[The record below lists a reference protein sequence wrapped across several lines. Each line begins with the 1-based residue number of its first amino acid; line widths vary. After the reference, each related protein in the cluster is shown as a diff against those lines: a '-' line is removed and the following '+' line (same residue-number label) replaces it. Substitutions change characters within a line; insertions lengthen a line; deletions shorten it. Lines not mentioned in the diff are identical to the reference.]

1 MKKITLMILVML
13 AVSLLF
19 TACETRP
26 ESVYVTGD
34 EADKTAETV
43 EPIANH
49 ILTGIETNDY
59 ATFSTD
65 FDDLMR
71 KSITEDAFV
80 KIEKQFGKFGQHE
93 SLELLNIE
101 DQGNYLA
108 VNYGVSYADAKMI
121 MRIVVSREALTLVS
135 GLWFK

>member
-1 MKKITLMILVML
+1 
-13 AVSLLF
+13 
-19 TACETRP
+19 
-26 ESVYVTGD
+26 
-34 EADKTAETV
+34 
-43 EPIANH
+43 
-49 ILTGIETNDY
+49 
-59 ATFSTD
+59 
-65 FDDLMR
+65 
-71 KSITEDAFV
+71 V